1 MYILPGRPQTRV
13 DAPSFFSVF
22 PEPVSAAS
30 AVFLLRLP
38 VRLKD
43 PQMGL
48 LRLLQA

>member
-13 DAPSFFSVF
+13 ADAPPFFSVF

-43 PQMGL
+43 PQVG
-48 LRLLQA
+48 LLQA